1 MQQSLQRNR
10 IRQSQKSSLEYP
22 ERQKV
27 SSGAYVDHI

>member
-1 MQQSLQRNR
+1 MQLSLQRNR
-10 IRQSQKSSLEYP
+10 IRKLQKSSLEYP